1 VACAFLVAE
10 GNYLQRA
17 VSLAVASREIDTN
30 GLTLFMVEDAFYVL
44 LKSFHRSVRTRN
56 ATLVVAPL
64 LNQLTDA
71 VREIVR
77 PALLRRLNLS
87 GPAEPT
93 NSDFLVASNS
103 LECAAYYC
111 RKLRDVV
118 AADFA
123 EHFASLTP
131 LAEVALGELEALASL
146 FESHAS
152 DAIEQLA
159 ASLMPTGWLLIEFAD
174 MDFRIGNGGDAA
186 ENALRSAFD
195 EKLLAPLG
203 VALSSLVVRL
213 RSTNGQTLVRQLS
226 TALASQIERA
236 AFQKRFDEVG
246 AMLFSEQMR
255 RLSDEL
261 SLVADTSVRNEFSR
275 VAQLAFLLNAGSVQ
289 EAAAL
294 LVSHIGSMVAGTAR
308 LSLAE
313 GAVALSRRVEFDRT
327 EVQEVLSSLGLGD
340 AEDV

>member
-1 VACAFLVAE
+1 MRAIAALNSDSASIRSSLLS
-10 GNYLQRA
+10 GLANLIWTYPLSLNYGSPSSIGVFPYYLA
-17 VSLAVASREIDTN
+17 VSTPPPPQ
-30 GLTLFMVEDAFYVL
+30 MWFYSLISGQVL

-236 AFQKRFDEVG
+236 AFQ
-246 AMLFSEQMR
+246 
-255 RLSDEL
+255 
-261 SLVADTSVRNEFSR
+261 VRPLCPFC
-275 VAQLAFLLNAGSVQ
+275 AYPGS
-289 EAAAL
+289 L
-294 LVSHIGSMVAGTAR
+294 LVVYSISWALSSAHQVRRYRRSVSMR
-308 LSLAE
+308 LAPCSLANRCD
-313 GAVALSRRVEFDRT
+313 G
-327 EVQEVLSSLGLGD
+327 
-340 AEDV
+340 